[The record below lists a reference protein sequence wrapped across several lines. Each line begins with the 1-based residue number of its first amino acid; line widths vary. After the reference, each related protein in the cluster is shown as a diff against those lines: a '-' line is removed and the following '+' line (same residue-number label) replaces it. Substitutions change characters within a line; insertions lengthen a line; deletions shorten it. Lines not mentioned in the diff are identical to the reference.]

1 MAYESYCASCTYLSE
16 HADYEG
22 KYYCTE
28 KGEDRYACDAKCYN
42 HCEAYGRSNYSREDM
57 YNNSREHQTSG
68 GCYLTTAMCDI
79 LGYPDD
85 NYYLQMLRTF
95 RDETLKKDIKYIP
108 ILIQYDTIGPQIA
121 YNLYQDEHKITIA
134 KTLFTSYI
142 TKAVSAIEENKTQEA
157 VNIYIAMTNTLAR
170 RYNINTH
177 IMHIDLNSINLN
189 SINMET
195 LGHGRIRKLG
205 NN

>member
-16 HADYEG
+16 EATYERKYFCEMKG
-22 KYYCTE
+22 KDV
-28 KGEDRYACDAKCYN
+28 KACDSKCYN
-42 HCEAYGRSNYSREDM
+42 HCEAYSRSDDSRENMYNYS
-57 YNNSREHQTSG
+57 NNSD
-68 GCYLTTAMCDI
+68 CYLTTTMCDI

-95 RDETLKKDIKYIP
+95 RDETLKKDVKYIP
-108 ILIQYDTIGPQIA
+108 ILLTYDIIGPQIA
-121 YNLYQDEHKITIA
+121 YNLYQDQNKTTIA
-134 KTLFTSYI
+134 KTLFTAYI

-157 VNIYIAMTNTLAR
+157 VNIYVAMTQSLAR
-170 RYNINTH
+170 RYNINNH
-177 IMHIDLNSINLN
+177 ALYINPSSINLENIDMN
-189 SINMET
+189 S